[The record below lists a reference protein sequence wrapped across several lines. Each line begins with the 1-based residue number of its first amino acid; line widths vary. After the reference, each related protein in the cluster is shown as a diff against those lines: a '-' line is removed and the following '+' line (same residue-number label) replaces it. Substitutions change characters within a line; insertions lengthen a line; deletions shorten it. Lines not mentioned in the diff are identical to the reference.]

1 MKIRLKVKHL
11 VLFVLLPLSLLAIV
25 AVTLPFSRSG
35 TGNPALTASTA
46 KDDRIKLLNTL
57 NGSTGSK
64 RMELIRTKIIEPGN
78 LDTSYSFNVYIGAS
92 MTQSSQSE
100 NEEIHSPLLPGD
112 RIKFLQEYIM
122 QGPADYSML
131 NAVKQLLYEYD
142 VIGTMDD
149 EADQALAAA
158 VERIS
163 SSSSLAKE
171 LTLIRVERA
180 LNSGN
185 FTAADDL
192 LKQAD
197 SPVQNN
203 DLEMDARTAWLS
215 GRLLFAQGKSREA
228 LTLVTTA
235 LEQYRVGWKELKKE
249 YGGDELQSIH
259 SGESG
264 NGSSAEAFEQGTTDS
279 DIRLI
284 ALRTALQSAVDM
296 GIHTPATLQG
306 TLTKSDGTPVS
317 RAGIFLR
324 AESEVHHSVMRNTEP
339 YQIVTDESG
348 HYQFSGV
355 IPGFYQLQIGVSF
368 AQIDSWAW
376 PVQSDDWLEIKPG
389 DDLTENIVLQPLLEL
404 KSPVNSQVV
413 TGSSVKFE
421 WEPVKTAAYY
431 NLSGTVNIEDG
442 SFTTIVR
449 QNIKDNKVSIPA
461 EELYDAGGFSIS
473 GGADDWKTIQP
484 SSLLGFADPE
494 GRFSWTIDAFD
505 EQGKLLTR
513 SNGYR
518 LNDDTV
524 GNLPFFYYKSR
535 TLTAADKLVKNK
547 KPEQALQ
554 AYRRDY
560 AANPKDAHA
569 LKMLTHLLR
578 AKASYAKDKQAED
591 ATIPLLIQL
600 VQLRPD
606 ANFTFSLVDH
616 YFDHADWVNYNKYY
630 SMYNELIQEKPSSYE
645 MAIHATAL
653 MFQGQLAEARKQF
666 AVALEEDLSHR
677 FIGSYLAAELAAGQP
692 LTSVLELAKRYPEHG
707 YRTSGY
713 RWPLL
718 ILKLQSER
726 EKQPEVFDKLLHEKL
741 ASYVAGESEALQQ
754 WTKEG
759 EPSALKNFMKAVLEV
774 S

>member
-25 AVTLPFSRSG
+25 AVVQPFSQSR
-35 TGNPALTASTA
+35 TGSPSLSASTA

-57 NGSTGSK
+57 SGSTGSK
-64 RMELIRTKIIEPGN
+64 RIELIRTKVIEPGN

-100 NEEIHSPLLPGD
+100 NEEPHSPLLPGD

-163 SSSSLAKE
+163 SNSSLAKE
-171 LTLIRVERA
+171 LTLIRAERA

-185 FTAADDL
+185 FTAAEDL

-197 SPVQNN
+197 FPVQYN
-203 DLEMDARTAWLS
+203 DLEIDAHTAWLG

-228 LTLVTTA
+228 LTLVTAA
-235 LEQYRVGWKELKKE
+235 LERYRMGWGELENE
-249 YGGDELQSIH
+249 YGGGETQVIH
-259 SGESG
+259 SRESG
-264 NGSSAEAFEQGTTDS
+264 DDSSTGAFEQGSTNS
-279 DIRLI
+279 EIRLI
-284 ALRTALQSAVDM
+284 ALQTALQAVVDM

-306 TLTKSDGTPVS
+306 TLTKSNGTPVP

-324 AESEVHHSVMRNTEP
+324 AESEIYHSVMQDSEP
-339 YQIVTDESG
+339 YQIVTDENG
-348 HYQFSGV
+348 HFEFSGV

-368 AQIDSWAW
+368 AQIDGWTW
-376 PVQSDDWLEIKPG
+376 PVQSEDWIEIKPG
-389 DDLTENIVLQPLLEL
+389 DDFTKNIVLQPLLEL

-413 TGSSVKFE
+413 TDSSVKFE

-431 NLSGTVNIEDG
+431 NLSGTVIEGG

-449 QNIKDNKVSIPA
+449 QNIKDNKVTIPA

-473 GGADDWKTIQP
+473 GGADDWKTIDP

-535 TLTAADKLVKNK
+535 TLTAADKLVKDK
-547 KPEQALQ
+547 KLEQALQ

-560 AANPKDAHA
+560 AANPQDAHA
-569 LKMLTHLLR
+569 LKMLTHLLT
-578 AKASYAKDKQAED
+578 AKASYTKDKQAED

-616 YFDHADWVNYNKYY
+616 YFDHANWMNYNKYY
-630 SMYNELIQEKPSSYE
+630 SIYNELVQEKPSSYV
-645 MAIHATAL
+645 MAIHAAAL

-677 FIGSYLAAELAAGQP
+677 FIGSYLAAELASGQP
-692 LTSVLELAKRYPEHG
+692 LSSVLELAKRYPEHG

-713 RWPLL
+713 RWPLM

-726 EKQPEVFDKLLHEKL
+726 EKQPEVFDKLLQEKL

-754 WTKEG
+754 WTREG
-759 EPSALKNFMKAVLEV
+759 EPTALKSFFKAVLEV